1 MSCAYESSCLNNSNC
16 YRCTNQN
23 LLKIKGQ
30 KGQQK
35 TAGLISQIDNKTAM
49 ADDSWKDLEQQ
60 VANKLNNIPTIE
72 QARRSRMSGALPFET
87 GDVVDS
93 ILHPECKERKG
104 SELKSGEKSISIKKE
119 WLEKAA
125 EECRFKTQTMCLPF
139 RFKGDSAIY
148 CIFNNDDIADL
159 ITTMKAYILDNELK
173 DNEIN
178 RLKKRLEELQN
189 GK

>member
-1 MSCAYESSCLNNSNC
+1 MSCSYESSCLNSENC
-16 YRCTNQN
+16 YRCNNQS

-30 KGQQK
+30 KGRSK
-35 TAGLISQIDNKTAM
+35 TAGLIRPNNAKTAT

-60 VANKLNNIPTIE
+60 VADKLNNIPNIE
-72 QARRSRMSGALPFET
+72 QARRSRMSGALPFEK
-87 GDVVDS
+87 GDIVDS

-125 EECRFKTQTMCLPF
+125 DECKYEDKTMCLPF

-148 CIFNNDDIADL
+148 CIFDMDDIASL
-159 ITTMKAYILDNELK
+159 VTTMKAYVLDNQLK
-173 DNEIN
+173 DNEIK
-178 RLKKRLEELQN
+178 RLKKRLEEIQN
-189 GK
+189 AK